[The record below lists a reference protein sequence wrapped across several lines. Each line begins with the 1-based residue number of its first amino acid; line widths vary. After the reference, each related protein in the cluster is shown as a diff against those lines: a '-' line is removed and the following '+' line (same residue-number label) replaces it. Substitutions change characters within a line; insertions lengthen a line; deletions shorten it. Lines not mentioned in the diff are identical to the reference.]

1 MAEEKATISMVL
13 AVVTRTQE
21 DVKELKEEFK
31 ILNGTVREHCK
42 DIAVLKDWRE
52 SQADPA
58 TKQIP
63 GIKADVAR
71 IAVQTT
77 GVGAIVGVMVVVAK
91 ALGVL

>member
-13 AVVTRTQE
+13 AVVTRTQA

-31 ILNGTVREHCK
+31 ALNGTVRENCTE
-42 DIAVLKDWRE
+42 IAVLKDWRE
-52 SQADPA
+52 TQSDPA

-63 GIKADVAR
+63 DIKADVAR

-77 GVGAIVGVMVVVAK
+77 GIGAIAVIVVLVLK
-91 ALGVL
+91 SLGVL